1 MAFSGRDVALSFVG
15 GFLAALIVS
24 LVAGVVIL
32 QRSDARGLGHWKLNA
47 KMPLATMWM
56 NLGYWTRDDGSQ
68 VTTFEEATSNLLRQI
83 LLQADLIS
91 PRASPQRSI
100 AILDVGFGC
109 GDQTWALVKSIDPS
123 TNYTDFRYIGLTL
136 DEAQT
141 ETASRYIYSSVAS
154 SKAPCPDATAF
165 KLFCADA
172 SVPKKWAGPVH
183 REVEALKAFGEKWF
197 LALDCIY
204 YFSPSRRPIMDFSAN
219 RLGAGFM
226 AFDLLM
232 NPEASRKTALIARLI
247 GVMMGCP
254 FRTFLTQVEYERQ
267 LVDCGYP
274 KEQIE
279 IRDITEHVFPG
290 IVRFLDAQDRALSQY
305 GISLG
310 GYKLAGRLFDWFG
323 RSGALKAVIV
333 VARAKG
339 SMGDVSAASV
349 ET

>member
-1 MAFSGRDVALSFVG
+1 MAFSGSDLALSFLG
-15 GFLAALIVS
+15 GFLTALVIS

-68 VTTFEEATSNLLRQI
+68 ITSFEEAASNLLRQI

-91 PRASPQRSI
+91 PRARPQGSM

-109 GDQTWALVKSIDPS
+109 GDQTWALVKLIDPS
-123 TNYTDFRYIGLTL
+123 MKYTDFRYVGLTL

-141 ETASRYIYSSVAS
+141 ETASRYICSSVAS
-154 SKAPCPDATAF
+154 AEFPCPDATAF

-172 SVPKKWAGPVH
+172 SVPNQWAGPVL
-183 REVEALKAFGEKWF
+183 REVETLKAFGAKWF

-219 RLGAGFM
+219 QLGAGFM

-232 NPEASRKTALIARLI
+232 NPEASRKDALIARLV

-267 LVDCGYP
+267 LVDCGYLR
-274 KEQIE
+274 EQIE

-290 IVRFLDAQDRALSQY
+290 VVRFLDAQDRALSQY
-305 GISLG
+305 GMSLG

-323 RSGALKAVIV
+323 RSGVLKAVLV

-339 SMGDVSAASV
+339 STGDVDMANV
-349 ET
+349 EA